1 MVYRIQPRQRP
12 VPSSAA
18 ATPSARDVAVRRR
31 GRIQPPKLTPTSAP
45 AETPVAAAATAPEAT
60 LNVTPSRLLA
70 GTALRQRPSGAL
82 VLSLLGHLA
91 LGLALYLS
99 PAAPEEGRGEPAI
112 EVTFVEE
119 AAPVGDAEADAR
131 AAHEPEVAP
140 DVAVPMPPEAA
151 ELAETPPDIPE
162 PEPLPEVEVA
172 PPEPVPPVEIPPE
185 PLAET
190 PPPVVDV
197 PLPEPVLEQPV
208 IEPPPPEPEPV
219 PEPLPEPPPEPVEAI
234 VPVETPPPPPE
245 PEPKPEP
252 PKPQPVVKRPPPEK
266 KPQVKKAEAPKP
278 RVAAPVSD
286 TGQNQANRQEGRAA
300 TGGAGGRSSS
310 AVTSWRSQVQAA
322 ILRNKPAPDNDREG
336 VARVGFSVAR
346 SGGLGGLRL
355 TVSSGAPA
363 LDAAALAAVRRAA
376 PFPPV
381 PDDIDA
387 PVALE
392 VPIRFQIN

>member
-18 ATPSARDVAVRRR
+18 AAPSARDVAVRRR
-31 GRIQPPKLTPTSAP
+31 GRIQPPKLTP
-45 AETPVAAAATAPEAT
+45 AETAVAVAVTAREAT
-60 LNVTPSRLLA
+60 LDVTPSRLLSE
-70 GTALRQRPSGAL
+70 TALRQRPSGAL

-119 AAPVGDAEADAR
+119 ATAVGDAEADAR
-131 AAHEPEVAP
+131 AAPEPEIAP

-151 ELAETPPDIPE
+151 ELAETPPDIP
-162 PEPLPEVEVA
+162 LPEVEVA

-185 PLAET
+185 PVAET
-190 PPPVVDV
+190 PPPAVEV

-208 IEPPPPEPEPV
+208 IEPPPPEPEPQ
-219 PEPLPEPPPEPVEAI
+219 PEPPPEPVEAT
-234 VPVETPPPPPE
+234 VPVETPPPPPRPE

-252 PKPQPVVKRPPPEK
+252 PKPQPVAKRSPPEK
-266 KPQVKKAEAPKP
+266 KPVVKRAEAPKP

-346 SGGLGGLRL
+346 SGGLGGVRL
-355 TVSSGAPA
+355 TASSGSPA